1 LFDPRKVN
9 AMALFEWFVKV
20 MHDRPEVAF
29 FFTITIGYALGRIRV
44 GSFTLGAVTGV
55 LLAGVLVGQFGITLP
70 TALKQVFFLL
80 FLFSIGYRTGPQ
92 FFRGLRKDGLA
103 QAALAVVFSV
113 VGLAVAYAFSRLAGY
128 EAGTA
133 AGLIAGS
140 LTESATI
147 GTAGDAISNLS
158 ISKEAQTH
166 LTNQIPVAFA
176 VTYLVGVI
184 MAAWFLAQVGPRLLG
199 VDLAAE
205 CKAYEEEMSGGERL
219 DAFPALRI
227 FDIRTFR
234 IDPDSAL
241 IGLTVREVESP
252 IAGGRFHIDRV
263 RRSQDVVSPGPEYVL
278 KTGDVIAI
286 AGRHELIV
294 ERGHVFGT
302 EVADRDLAQ
311 ATIDVVD
318 VVVTQKS
325 VDGTTLADL
334 AARPFANG
342 VFLRS
347 INRSGVTIPVAPAT
361 IVQRG
366 DVLSIVG
373 KPERTKEAVKAIGV
387 ADRVSDVT
395 DMFFVGLGIFVG
407 ALVGIPALRFG
418 ALELGLSESV
428 GVLLGGLVFGWLR
441 SLRPIFVRIP
451 SPTLWLFESLGLTGF
466 VAVVGLS
473 AGPDFVRGLQESGL
487 TLVLA
492 ALLVVVS
499 AQFVTLMV
507 GKYLFHMHP
516 GILLGACA
524 GAGTATPALAA
535 VQEVAKSA
543 VPTLGYGVSYAVGNV
558 LLALWGTV
566 IVFLLR

>member
-1 LFDPRKVN
+1 
-9 AMALFEWFVKV
+9 MALVEWFVKV
-20 MHDRPEVAF
+20 LHDRPEVTF
-29 FFTITIGYALGRIRV
+29 FVTITIGYALGRLRI

-55 LLAGVLVGQFGITLP
+55 LLAGVLVGQLGITLP
-70 TALKQVFFLL
+70 ASLKQVFFLL

-103 QAALAVVFSV
+103 QAALAIVFSV
-113 VGLAVAYAFSRLAGY
+113 VGLAVAYTIARMAGY

-147 GTAGDAISNLS
+147 GTAGDAISNLP
-158 ISKEAQTH
+158 ISKEAQAH
-166 LTNQIPVAFA
+166 LANQIPVAFA

-184 MAAWFLAQVGPRLLG
+184 VAAWFLAQVGPRLLG

-205 CKAYEEEMSGGERL
+205 CRDYEEKMSGGEKL
-219 DAFPALRI
+219 DTFSAWRTFE
-227 FDIRTFR
+227 IRTFR
-234 IDPDSAL
+234 IDPGSVL
-241 IGLTVREVESP
+241 LGRSVREVESLVEG
-252 IAGGRFHIDRV
+252 ARLHVDRV
-263 RRSQDVVSPGPEYVL
+263 RRDQQIESPGPEYILSV
-278 KTGDVIAI
+278 GDVIAI
-286 AGRHELIV
+286 AGRHEVIV
-294 ERGHVFGT
+294 DRGSTFGT
-302 EVADRDLAQ
+302 EVADKDLAQ
-311 ATIDVVD
+311 AVLDVVD
-318 VVVTQKS
+318 VVVTQKTI
-325 VDGTTLADL
+325 DGMALAEL
-334 AARPFANG
+334 AEQPFARG

-347 INRSGVTIPVAPAT
+347 ISRSGVSIPVTPAT
-361 IVQRG
+361 TVERG

-373 KPERTKEAVKAIGV
+373 KPERTKAAIEAIGV
-387 ADRVSDVT
+387 ADRVTDVT
-395 DMFFVGLGIFVG
+395 DMVFVGLGIFIG
-407 ALVGIPALRFG
+407 AVVGIPALRFG

-441 SLRPIFVRIP
+441 SLRPIFGRIP

-466 VAVVGLS
+466 IAVVGLS

-492 ALLVVVS
+492 ALAVVIT

-507 GKYLFHMHP
+507 GRHVFHLHP
-516 GILLGACA
+516 GILLGVCA

>member
-1 LFDPRKVN
+1 
-9 AMALFEWFVKV
+9 MALVEWFVKV
-20 MHDRPEVAF
+20 LHDRPEVTF
-29 FFTITIGYALGRIRV
+29 FVTITIGYAIGRLRI

-55 LLAGVLVGQFGITLP
+55 LLAGVLVGQLGITLP
-70 TALKQVFFLL
+70 ASLKQVFFLL

-103 QAALAVVFSV
+103 QAALAIVFSV
-113 VGLAVAYAFSRLAGY
+113 VGLAVAYTIARLAGY

-147 GTAGDAISNLS
+147 GTAGDAISNLP
-158 ISKEAQTH
+158 ISKEAQAH
-166 LTNQIPVAFA
+166 LANQIPVAFA

-184 MAAWFLAQVGPRLLG
+184 VAAWFLAQIGPRLLG

-205 CKAYEEEMSGGERL
+205 CRDYEEKMSGGEKL
-219 DAFPALRI
+219 DTFSAWRT

-234 IDPDSAL
+234 INPGSVL
-241 IGLTVREVESP
+241 LGCSVREVESLVKG
-252 IAGGRFHIDRV
+252 ARLHVDRV
-263 RRSQDVVSPGPEYVL
+263 RRDQQIESPGPGYIL
-278 KTGDVIAI
+278 KAGDVIAI
-286 AGRHELIV
+286 AGRHEVIV
-294 ERGHVFGT
+294 DRGATFGT
-302 EVADRDLAQ
+302 EVADKDLAQ
-311 ATIDVVD
+311 AVLDVVD
-318 VVVTQKS
+318 VVVTQKTI
-325 VDGTTLADL
+325 DGMALAEL
-334 AARPFANG
+334 SEQPFARG

-347 INRSGVTIPVAPAT
+347 ISRSGVSIPVTPAT
-361 IVQRG
+361 TAERG

-373 KPERTKEAVKAIGV
+373 KPERTKAAIEAIGV
-387 ADRVSDVT
+387 ADRVTDVT
-395 DMFFVGLGIFVG
+395 DMVFVGLGIFIG
-407 ALVGIPALRFG
+407 AVVGIPALRFG

-441 SLRPIFVRIP
+441 SWRPIFGRIP
-451 SPTLWLFESLGLTGF
+451 GPTLWLFESLGLTGF
-466 VAVVGLS
+466 IAVVGLS

-492 ALLVVVS
+492 ALAVVIT

-507 GKYLFHMHP
+507 GRHVFHLHP
-516 GILLGACA
+516 GILLGICA

-566 IVFLLR
+566 IVLLLR

>member
-1 LFDPRKVN
+1 
-9 AMALFEWFVKV
+9 MALAEWFVKV
-20 MHDRPEVAF
+20 LHERPEVAF
-29 FFTITIGYALGRIRV
+29 FLTIMIGYAIGKLRI

-55 LLAGVLVGQFGITLP
+55 LLAGVLVGQLGITLP
-70 TALKQVFFLL
+70 ASLKQVFFLL
-80 FLFSIGYRTGPQ
+80 FLFAIGYRTGPQ
-92 FFRGLRKDGLA
+92 FFRGLKKDGLV
-103 QAALAVVFSV
+103 QAALAVVFSL
-113 VGLAVAYAFSRLAGY
+113 VGLVMAYVVARLAGY

-147 GTAGDAISNLS
+147 GTAGDAIANLP
-158 ISKEAQTH
+158 ISKEAQTQ
-166 LTNQIPVAFA
+166 LANQIPVAFA

-184 MAAWFLAQVGPRLLG
+184 GAAWFLAQIGPRLLG

-205 CKAYEEEMSGGERL
+205 CRAYEEKMSGGEKL
-219 DAFPALRI
+219 DTFSAWRT

-234 IDPDSAL
+234 IDPTSSL
-241 IGLTVREVESP
+241 VGRSVREVEA
-252 IAGGRFHIDRV
+252 IAEGTRLHVDRV
-263 RRSQDVVSPGPEYVL
+263 RRGQQVGSPTPDYVL
-278 KTGDVIAI
+278 KAGDVVAM
-286 AGRHELIV
+286 AGRHEVIV
-294 ERGHVFGT
+294 DRGHTFGT
-302 EVADRDLAQ
+302 EVTDKDLAQ
-311 ATIDVVD
+311 AALDAVD
-318 VVVTQKS
+318 VVITQKPI
-325 VDGTTLADL
+325 DGVTLMEL
-334 AARPFANG
+334 AEEPFARG

-347 INRSGVTIPVAPAT
+347 ISRSGVSIPVSAGT
-361 IVQRG
+361 TVERG

-373 KPERTKEAVKAIGV
+373 KPERTKAAIEAIGV

-395 DMFFVGLGIFVG
+395 DMVFVGLGIFLG
-407 ALVGIPALRFG
+407 AIVGIPALRYG

-441 SLRPIFVRIP
+441 SLRPIFIRIP

-466 VAVVGLS
+466 IAVVGLS
-473 AGPDFVRGLQESGL
+473 AGPDFVRGLQDSGL
-487 TLVLA
+487 TLVVA
-492 ALLVVVS
+492 ALVVLVAS
-499 AQFVTLMV
+499 QFVTLMV
-507 GKYLFHMHP
+507 GRYVFKVHP

>member
-1 LFDPRKVN
+1 
-9 AMALFEWFVKV
+9 MALFEWVVKV
-20 MHDRPEVAF
+20 MHDRPEVTF
-29 FFTITIGYALGRIRV
+29 FVTITIGYALGRLRI

-55 LLAGVLVGQFGITLP
+55 LLAGVLVGQLGITLP
-70 TALKQVFFLL
+70 AALKQVFFLL

-92 FFRGLRKDGLA
+92 FFRGLKKDGLA
-103 QAALAVVFSV
+103 QATLAVVFSV
-113 VGLAVAYAFSRLAGY
+113 VGLAVAYTIARVAGY

-147 GTAGDAISNLS
+147 GTAGDAISNLP
-158 ISKEAQTH
+158 ISKEAQAL

-184 MAAWFLAQVGPRLLG
+184 VAAWFLAQIGPRLLG

-205 CKAYEEEMSGGERL
+205 CRDFEEKMSGGERL
-219 DAFPALRI
+219 DAFPALRM

-234 IDPDSAL
+234 IDPGSAL
-241 IGLTVREVESP
+241 IGRAVREVESP
-252 IAGGRFHIDRV
+252 VEGGRFHVDRV
-263 RRSQDVVSPGPEYVL
+263 RRGERIESPGPEYVL
-278 KTGDVIAI
+278 RVDDVIAI

-294 ERGHVFGT
+294 ERSQTFGT

-311 ATIDVVD
+311 SALDVVD

-325 VDGTTLADL
+325 IDGTTLADL
-334 AARPFANG
+334 AAQSFASG

-347 INRSGVTIPVAPAT
+347 IHRSGVSIPVTPST
-361 IVQRG
+361 TVERG

-373 KPERTKEAVKAIGV
+373 KPERTKEAIKAIGV

-395 DMFFVGLGIFVG
+395 DMAFVGLGIFIG
-407 ALVGIPALRFG
+407 AFVGIPALRFG

-441 SLRPIFVRIP
+441 SLRPIFSRIP
-451 SPTLWLFESLGLTGF
+451 SATLWLFESLGLTGF
-466 VAVVGLS
+466 IAVVGLA
-473 AGPDFVRGLQESGL
+473 AGPDFVRGLRESGL

-507 GKYLFHMHP
+507 GRYVFHMHP

-566 IVFLLR
+566 IVLLLR

>member
-1 LFDPRKVN
+1 
-9 AMALFEWFVKV
+9 MALVEWFVKV
-20 MHDRPEVAF
+20 LHDRPEVTF
-29 FFTITIGYALGRIRV
+29 FVTITIGYAIGRLRI

-55 LLAGVLVGQFGITLP
+55 LLAGVLVGQLGITLP
-70 TALKQVFFLL
+70 ASLKQVFFLL

-103 QAALAVVFSV
+103 QAALAIVFSV
-113 VGLAVAYAFSRLAGY
+113 VGLAVAYTIARLAGY

-147 GTAGDAISNLS
+147 GTAGDAISNLP
-158 ISKEAQTH
+158 ISKEAQAH
-166 LTNQIPVAFA
+166 LANQIPVAFA

-184 MAAWFLAQVGPRLLG
+184 VAAWFLAQIGPRLLG

-205 CKAYEEEMSGGERL
+205 CRDYEEKMSGGEKL
-219 DAFPALRI
+219 DTFSAWRT

-234 IDPDSAL
+234 IVPGSVL
-241 IGLTVREVESP
+241 LGCSVREVESLVKG
-252 IAGGRFHIDRV
+252 ARLHVDRV
-263 RRSQDVVSPGPEYVL
+263 RRDQQIESPGPEYIL
-278 KTGDVIAI
+278 RAGDVISI
-286 AGRHELIV
+286 AGRHEVIV
-294 ERGHVFGT
+294 DSGSKFGT
-302 EVADRDLAQ
+302 EVADKDLAQ
-311 ATIDVVD
+311 AALDVVD
-318 VVVTQKS
+318 VVVTEKAI
-325 VDGTTLADL
+325 DGMALAEL
-334 AARPFANG
+334 AEEPFARG
-342 VFLRS
+342 VFLRGIS
-347 INRSGVTIPVAPAT
+347 RSGVAILVTPAT
-361 IVQRG
+361 TVERG

-373 KPERTKEAVKAIGV
+373 KPERTKAAIDAIGV
-387 ADRVSDVT
+387 ADRVTDVT
-395 DMFFVGLGIFVG
+395 DMVFVGLGIFIG
-407 ALVGIPALRFG
+407 AVVGIPALRFG

-441 SLRPIFVRIP
+441 SLRPIFGRIP
-451 SPTLWLFESLGLTGF
+451 GPTLWLFESLGLTGF
-466 VAVVGLS
+466 IAVVGLS
-473 AGPDFVRGLQESGL
+473 AGPDFVRGLQDSGL

-492 ALLVVVS
+492 ALVVVIS

-507 GKYLFHMHP
+507 GRHVFHLHP
-516 GILLGACA
+516 GILLGVCA

-566 IVFLLR
+566 IVLLLR

>member
-1 LFDPRKVN
+1 L
-9 AMALFEWFVKV
+9 ALVEWFVKV
-20 MHDRPEVAF
+20 LHDRPEVAF
-29 FFTITIGYALGRIRV
+29 FLTVMIGYAIGKLRI

-55 LLAGVLVGQFGITLP
+55 LLAGVLVGQLGITLP
-70 TALKQVFFLL
+70 ASLKQVFFLL
-80 FLFSIGYRTGPQ
+80 FLFAIGYRTGPQ
-92 FFRGLRKDGLA
+92 FFRGLKKDGLV
-103 QAALAVVFSV
+103 QAALAVIFSV
-113 VGLAVAYAFSRLAGY
+113 VGLVMAYVVARLAGY
-128 EAGTA
+128 GAGTA

-147 GTAGDAISNLS
+147 GTAGDAIANLP
-158 ISKEAQTH
+158 ISKEAQTQ
-166 LTNQIPVAFA
+166 LANQIPVAFA

-184 MAAWFLAQVGPRLLG
+184 GAAWFLAQIGPRLLG

-205 CKAYEEEMSGGERL
+205 CRAYEEKMSGGEKL
-219 DAFPALRI
+219 DTFSAWRT

-234 IDPDSAL
+234 IDPASSL
-241 IGLTVREVESP
+241 VGRSVREVEA
-252 IAGGRFHIDRV
+252 IVEGKRLHVDRV
-263 RRSQDVVSPGPEYVL
+263 RRGQQVESPTPDYVL
-278 KTGDVIAI
+278 KAGDVIAM
-286 AGRHELIV
+286 AGRHEVIV
-294 ERGHVFGT
+294 DRGHTFGT
-302 EVADRDLAQ
+302 EVTDQDLAQ
-311 ATIDVVD
+311 AALDAVD
-318 VVVTQKS
+318 VVITQKPI
-325 VDGTTLADL
+325 DGTTLMEL
-334 AARPFANG
+334 AEKPFARG

-347 INRSGVTIPVAPAT
+347 ISRSGVSIPVSAGT
-361 IVQRG
+361 IVERG

-373 KPERTKEAVKAIGV
+373 KPERTRAAIEAIGV

-395 DMFFVGLGIFVG
+395 DMVFVGLGIFLG
-407 ALVGIPALRFG
+407 AIVGIPALRFG

-441 SLRPIFVRIP
+441 SLRPIFIRIP

-466 VAVVGLS
+466 IAVVGLS

-487 TLVLA
+487 TLVVA
-492 ALLVVVS
+492 ALVVLVAS
-499 AQFVTLMV
+499 QFVTLMV
-507 GKYLFHMHP
+507 GRYVFKVHP

>member
-1 LFDPRKVN
+1 
-9 AMALFEWFVKV
+9 MALVEWFVKV
-20 MHDRPEVAF
+20 LHDRPEVTF
-29 FFTITIGYALGRIRV
+29 FVTITIGYAIGRLRI

-55 LLAGVLVGQFGITLP
+55 LLAGVLVGQLGITLP
-70 TALKQVFFLL
+70 ASLKQVFFLL

-103 QAALAVVFSV
+103 QAALAIVFSV
-113 VGLAVAYAFSRLAGY
+113 VGLAVAYTIARMAGY

-147 GTAGDAISNLS
+147 GTAGDAISNLP
-158 ISKEAQTH
+158 ISKEAQAH
-166 LTNQIPVAFA
+166 LANQIPVAFA

-184 MAAWFLAQVGPRLLG
+184 VAAWFLAQIGPRLLG

-205 CKAYEEEMSGGERL
+205 CRDYEEKMSGGEKL
-219 DAFPALRI
+219 DTFSAWRT

-234 IDPDSAL
+234 INPGSVL
-241 IGLTVREVESP
+241 LGCSVREVESLVKG
-252 IAGGRFHIDRV
+252 ARLHVDRV
-263 RRSQDVVSPGPEYVL
+263 RRDQQIESPGPGYIL
-278 KTGDVIAI
+278 KAGDVIAI
-286 AGRHELIV
+286 AGRHEVIV
-294 ERGHVFGT
+294 DRGATFGT
-302 EVADRDLAQ
+302 EVADKDLAQ
-311 ATIDVVD
+311 AVLDVVD
-318 VVVTQKS
+318 VVVTQKTI
-325 VDGTTLADL
+325 DGMALAEL
-334 AARPFANG
+334 SEQPFARG

-347 INRSGVTIPVAPAT
+347 ISRSGVSIPVTPAT
-361 IVQRG
+361 TAERG

-373 KPERTKEAVKAIGV
+373 KPERTKAAIEAIGV
-387 ADRVSDVT
+387 ADRVTDVT
-395 DMFFVGLGIFVG
+395 DMVFVGLGIFIG
-407 ALVGIPALRFG
+407 AVVGIPALRFG

-441 SLRPIFVRIP
+441 SWRPIFGRIP
-451 SPTLWLFESLGLTGF
+451 GPTLWLFESLGLTGF
-466 VAVVGLS
+466 IAVVGLS

-492 ALLVVVS
+492 ALAVVIT

-507 GKYLFHMHP
+507 GRHVFHLHP
-516 GILLGACA
+516 GILLGICA

-566 IVFLLR
+566 IVLLLR

>member
-1 LFDPRKVN
+1 
-9 AMALFEWFVKV
+9 MALAEWFVKV
-20 MHDRPEVAF
+20 LHDRPEVAF
-29 FFTITIGYALGRIRV
+29 FLTIMIGYAIGKLRI

-55 LLAGVLVGQFGITLP
+55 LLAGVLVGQLGVTLP
-70 TALKQVFFLL
+70 ASLKQVFFLL
-80 FLFSIGYRTGPQ
+80 FLFAIGYRTGPQ
-92 FFRGLRKDGLA
+92 FFRGLKKDGLV
-103 QAALAVVFSV
+103 QAALAVIFSV
-113 VGLAVAYAFSRLAGY
+113 VGLVMAYVVARLAGY
-128 EAGTA
+128 GAGTA

-147 GTAGDAISNLS
+147 GTAGDAIANLP
-158 ISKEAQTH
+158 ISKEAQTQ
-166 LTNQIPVAFA
+166 LANQIPVAFA

-184 MAAWFLAQVGPRLLG
+184 GAAWFLAQIGPRLLG

-205 CKAYEEEMSGGERL
+205 CRAYEEKMSGGEKL
-219 DAFPALRI
+219 DTFSAWRT

-234 IDPDSAL
+234 IDPASSL
-241 IGLTVREVESP
+241 VGRSVREVEA
-252 IAGGRFHIDRV
+252 IVEGKRLHVDRV
-263 RRSQDVVSPGPEYVL
+263 RRGQQVESPTPDYIL
-278 KTGDVIAI
+278 KAGDVIAM
-286 AGRHELIV
+286 AGRHEVIV
-294 ERGHVFGT
+294 DRGHTFGT
-302 EVADRDLAQ
+302 EVTDQDLAQ
-311 ATIDVVD
+311 AALDAVD
-318 VVVTQKS
+318 VVITEKPI
-325 VDGTTLADL
+325 DGTTLMEL
-334 AARPFANG
+334 AEKPFARG

-347 INRSGVTIPVAPAT
+347 ISRSGVSIPVSAGT
-361 IVQRG
+361 IVERG

-373 KPERTKEAVKAIGV
+373 KRERTRAAIEAIGV

-395 DMFFVGLGIFVG
+395 DMVFVGLGIFLG
-407 ALVGIPALRFG
+407 AIVGIPALRFG

-441 SLRPIFVRIP
+441 SLRPIFIRIP

-466 VAVVGLS
+466 IAVVGLS

-487 TLVLA
+487 TLVVA
-492 ALLVVVS
+492 ALVVLVAS
-499 AQFVTLMV
+499 QFVTLMV
-507 GKYLFHMHP
+507 GRYVFKVHP

>member
-1 LFDPRKVN
+1 
-9 AMALFEWFVKV
+9 MALIEWFVKV
-20 MHDRPEVAF
+20 LHDRPEVAF
-29 FFTITIGYALGRIRV
+29 FLTIMIGYAIGKLRI

-55 LLAGVLVGQFGITLP
+55 LLAGVLVGQLGITLP
-70 TALKQVFFLL
+70 ASLKQVFFLL
-80 FLFSIGYRTGPQ
+80 FLFAIGYRTGPQ
-92 FFRGLRKDGLA
+92 FFRGLKKDGLV
-103 QAALAVVFSV
+103 QAALAIVFSV
-113 VGLAVAYAFSRLAGY
+113 VGLVTAYVVARLAGY

-147 GTAGDAISNLS
+147 GTAGDAIANLP
-158 ISKEAQTH
+158 ISKEAQAH
-166 LTNQIPVAFA
+166 LANQIPVAFA

-184 MAAWFLAQVGPRLLG
+184 GAAWFLAQIGPRLLR

-205 CKAYEEEMSGGERL
+205 CRAYEEKMSGGEKL
-219 DAFPALRI
+219 DTFSAWRT

-234 IDPDSAL
+234 IDPASSL
-241 IGLTVREVESP
+241 VGRSVREVEA
-252 IAGGRFHIDRV
+252 IVEGTRLHVDRV
-263 RRSQDVVSPGPEYVL
+263 RRGQQVESPTPDYVL
-278 KTGDVIAI
+278 KAGDVIAM
-286 AGRHELIV
+286 AGRHEVIV
-294 ERGHVFGT
+294 DRGHTFGT
-302 EVADRDLAQ
+302 EVTDQDLAQ
-311 ATIDVVD
+311 AALDVVD
-318 VVVTQKS
+318 VVITQKPI
-325 VDGTTLADL
+325 DGMTLTEL
-334 AARPFANG
+334 AEEPFARG

-347 INRSGVTIPVAPAT
+347 ISRSGVSIPVSAGT
-361 IVQRG
+361 IVERG

-373 KPERTKEAVKAIGV
+373 KPERTKAAIEAIGV

-395 DMFFVGLGIFVG
+395 DMVFVGLGIFLG
-407 ALVGIPALRFG
+407 AIVGIPALRYG

-441 SLRPIFVRIP
+441 SLRPIFIRIP

-466 VAVVGLS
+466 IAVVGLS

-492 ALLVVVS
+492 ALVVVVAS
-499 AQFVTLMV
+499 QLVTLMV
-507 GKYLFHMHP
+507 GRYVFKVHP

>member
-1 LFDPRKVN
+1 MTLV
-9 AMALFEWFVKV
+9 EWCVKV
-20 MHDRPEVAF
+20 LHDRPEVAF
-29 FFTITIGYALGRIRV
+29 FFTITIGYALGRLRI

-55 LLAGVLVGQFGITLP
+55 LLAGVLVGQLGITLP
-70 TALKQVFFLL
+70 ASLKQVFFLL

-92 FFRGLRKDGLA
+92 FFRGLKKDGLA

-113 VGLAVAYAFSRLAGY
+113 TGLAVAYAAARLAGY

-147 GTAGDAISNLS
+147 GTAGDAIANLP
-158 ISKEAQTH
+158 INKEAQTH
-166 LTNQIPVAFA
+166 LANQIPVAFA

-184 MAAWFLAQVGPRLLG
+184 VAAWFLAQIGPRLLG

-205 CKAYEEEMSGGERL
+205 CRDYEEKMSGGEKL
-219 DAFPALRI
+219 DTFSAWRT

-234 IDPDSAL
+234 INPGSVL
-241 IGLTVREVESP
+241 LGCSVREVESLVKG
-252 IAGGRFHIDRV
+252 ARLHVDRV
-263 RRSQDVVSPGPEYVL
+263 RRDQQIESPGPGYIL
-278 KTGDVIAI
+278 KAGDVIAI
-286 AGRHELIV
+286 AGRHEVIV
-294 ERGHVFGT
+294 DRGATFGT
-302 EVADRDLAQ
+302 EVADKDLAQ
-311 ATIDVVD
+311 AVLDVVD
-318 VVVTQKS
+318 VVVTQKTI
-325 VDGTTLADL
+325 DGMALAEL
-334 AARPFANG
+334 SEQPFARG

-347 INRSGVTIPVAPAT
+347 ISRSGVSIPVTPAT
-361 IVQRG
+361 TAERG

-373 KPERTKEAVKAIGV
+373 KPERTKAAIEAIGV
-387 ADRVSDVT
+387 ADRVTDVT
-395 DMFFVGLGIFVG
+395 DMVFVGLGIFIG
-407 ALVGIPALRFG
+407 AVVGIPALRFG

-441 SLRPIFVRIP
+441 SWRPIFGRIP
-451 SPTLWLFESLGLTGF
+451 GPTLWLFESLGLTGF
-466 VAVVGLS
+466 IAVVGLS

-492 ALLVVVS
+492 ALAVVIT

-507 GKYLFHMHP
+507 GRHVFHLHP
-516 GILLGACA
+516 GILLGICA

-566 IVFLLR
+566 IVLLLR

>member
-1 LFDPRKVN
+1 
-9 AMALFEWFVKV
+9 MALFEWVVKV

-29 FFTITIGYALGRIRV
+29 FVTITIGYALGRLRI

-55 LLAGVLVGQFGITLP
+55 LLAGVLVGQLGITLP
-70 TALKQVFFLL
+70 AALKQVFFLL

-92 FFRGLRKDGLA
+92 FFRGLKKDGLA
-103 QAALAVVFSV
+103 QATLAVVFSV
-113 VGLAVAYAFSRLAGY
+113 VGLAVAYTIARVAGY

-147 GTAGDAISNLS
+147 GTAGDAISNLP
-158 ISKEAQTH
+158 ISKEAQAL

-184 MAAWFLAQVGPRLLG
+184 VAAWFLAQIGPRLLG

-205 CKAYEEEMSGGERL
+205 CRDFEEKMSGGERL
-219 DAFPALRI
+219 DAFPALRM

-234 IDPDSAL
+234 IDPGSAL
-241 IGLTVREVESP
+241 IGHAVREVESP
-252 IAGGRFHIDRV
+252 AEGGRFHVDRV
-263 RRSQDVVSPGPEYVL
+263 RRGERIELPGPEYVL
-278 KTGDVIAI
+278 RIGDVIAI

-294 ERGHVFGT
+294 ERSQTFGT

-311 ATIDVVD
+311 SALDVVD

-325 VDGTTLADL
+325 IDGTTLADL
-334 AARPFANG
+334 AAQSFASG

-347 INRSGVTIPVAPAT
+347 IHRSGVSIPVTPST
-361 IVQRG
+361 TVERG

-373 KPERTKEAVKAIGV
+373 KPERTKEAIKAIGV

-395 DMFFVGLGIFVG
+395 DMAFVGLGIFIG
-407 ALVGIPALRFG
+407 AFVGIPALRFG

-441 SLRPIFVRIP
+441 SLRPIFSRIP
-451 SPTLWLFESLGLTGF
+451 SATLWLFESLGLTGF
-466 VAVVGLS
+466 IAVVGLA
-473 AGPDFVRGLQESGL
+473 AGPDFVRGLRESGL

-507 GKYLFHMHP
+507 GRYVFHMHP

-566 IVFLLR
+566 IVLLLR

>member
-1 LFDPRKVN
+1 
-9 AMALFEWFVKV
+9 MALVEWFVKV
-20 MHDRPEVAF
+20 LHDRPEVAF
-29 FFTITIGYALGRIRV
+29 FLTVMIGYAIGKLRI

-55 LLAGVLVGQFGITLP
+55 LLAGVLGGQLGITLP
-70 TALKQVFFLL
+70 ASLKQVFFLL
-80 FLFSIGYRTGPQ
+80 FLFAIGYRTGPQ
-92 FFRGLRKDGLA
+92 FFRGLKKDGLV
-103 QAALAVVFSV
+103 QAALAVIFSV
-113 VGLAVAYAFSRLAGY
+113 VGLVMAYVVARLAGY
-128 EAGTA
+128 GAGTA

-147 GTAGDAISNLS
+147 GTAGDAIANLP
-158 ISKEAQTH
+158 ISKEAQTQ
-166 LTNQIPVAFA
+166 LANQIPVAFA

-184 MAAWFLAQVGPRLLG
+184 GAAWFLAQIGPRLLG

-205 CKAYEEEMSGGERL
+205 CRAYEEKMSGGEKL
-219 DAFPALRI
+219 DTFSAWRT

-234 IDPDSAL
+234 IDPASSL
-241 IGLTVREVESP
+241 VGRSVREVEA
-252 IAGGRFHIDRV
+252 IVEGKRLHVDRV
-263 RRSQDVVSPGPEYVL
+263 RRGQQVESPTPDYVL
-278 KTGDVIAI
+278 KAGDVIAM
-286 AGRHELIV
+286 AGRHEVIV
-294 ERGHVFGT
+294 DRGHTFGT
-302 EVADRDLAQ
+302 EVTDQDLAQ
-311 ATIDVVD
+311 AALDAVD
-318 VVVTQKS
+318 VVITQKPI
-325 VDGTTLADL
+325 DGTTLMEL
-334 AARPFANG
+334 AEKPFARG

-347 INRSGVTIPVAPAT
+347 ISRSGVSIPVSAGT
-361 IVQRG
+361 IVERG

-373 KPERTKEAVKAIGV
+373 KPERTRAAIEAIGV

-395 DMFFVGLGIFVG
+395 DMVFVGLGIFLG
-407 ALVGIPALRFG
+407 AIVGIPALRFG

-441 SLRPIFVRIP
+441 SLRPIFIRIP

-466 VAVVGLS
+466 IAVVGLS

-487 TLVLA
+487 TLVVA
-492 ALLVVVS
+492 ALVVLVAS
-499 AQFVTLMV
+499 QFVTLMV
-507 GKYLFHMHP
+507 GRYVFKVHP

>member
-1 LFDPRKVN
+1 
-9 AMALFEWFVKV
+9 MALVEWVVKV
-20 MHDRPEVAF
+20 LHERPEVTF
-29 FFTITIGYALGRIRV
+29 FVTITIGYALGRLRI

-55 LLAGVLVGQFGITLP
+55 LLAGVLVGQLGITLP
-70 TALKQVFFLL
+70 ASLKQVFFLL

-92 FFRGLRKDGLA
+92 FFRGLKKDGLA

-113 VGLAVAYAFSRLAGY
+113 VGLAVAYTIARLAGY

-147 GTAGDAISNLS
+147 GTAGDAISRLP
-158 ISKEAQTH
+158 ISKEAQAH

-184 MAAWFLAQVGPRLLG
+184 VAAWFLAQLGPRLLG

-205 CKAYEEEMSGGERL
+205 CRDYEEKMSGGERL
-219 DAFPALRI
+219 DAYPALRM

-234 IDPDSAL
+234 LDPGSTL
-241 IGLTVREVESP
+241 IGHAVREVESP
-252 IAGGRFHIDRV
+252 VEGGRFHVDRV
-263 RRSQDVVSPGPEYVL
+263 RRGQQIETPGPEYVL
-278 KTGDVIAI
+278 RTGDVIAL

-294 ERGHVFGT
+294 DRSHTFGT

-311 ATIDVVD
+311 SALDVVD

-325 VDGTTLADL
+325 IDSMTLAAL
-334 AARPFANG
+334 AAQSFASG

-347 INRSGVTIPVAPAT
+347 IHRSGVSIPVTPAT
-361 IVQRG
+361 TVERG

-373 KPERTKEAVKAIGV
+373 KPERTKEAIKAIGV

-395 DMFFVGLGIFVG
+395 DMVFVGLGIFIG
-407 ALVGIPALRFG
+407 AFVGIPALRFG

-441 SLRPIFVRIP
+441 SLRPIFSRIP

-466 VAVVGLS
+466 IAVVGLS

-487 TLVLA
+487 TLVIA

-507 GKYLFHMHP
+507 GRYVFHMHP